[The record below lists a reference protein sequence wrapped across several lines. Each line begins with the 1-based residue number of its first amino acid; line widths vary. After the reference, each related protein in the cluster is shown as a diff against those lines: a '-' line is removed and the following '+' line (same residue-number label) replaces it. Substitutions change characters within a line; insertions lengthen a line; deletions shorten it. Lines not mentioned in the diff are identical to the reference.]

1 MVSLNL
7 QLVKMSFSVDRKTF
21 QLLLQPS
28 LRKPCRHL
36 ETPPLVSSR
45 NLPRTQTSL
54 FWWKCARKGR
64 REGDNRRD
72 VASPAVSTLPMVPCG
87 SSQVTRFALAS
98 AMRKTKR
105 LRKRLSRNDIQATT
119 AKIRLFSSGLSQP
132 FLHGRLLFFHI
143 YLQQWLVF
151 DMTIMKPELLDYK
164 ISL

>member
-1 MVSLNL
+1 MVSFNL

-21 QLLLQPS
+21 QILSQPS

-72 VASPAVSTLPMVPCG
+72 VASPARLYPSHGPLRFITSHSFRARLCHAKNEGPEEEAVAKRH
-87 SSQVTRFALAS
+87 SSNDCKNSAFFFRLVAAFAPRQVALLSHIPPTVTGVWYDDNETRI
-98 AMRKTKR
+98 T
-105 LRKRLSRNDIQATT
+105 
-119 AKIRLFSSGLSQP
+119 GL
-132 FLHGRLLFFHI
+132 
-143 YLQQWLVF
+143 
-151 DMTIMKPELLDYK
+151 
-164 ISL
+164 

>member
-1 MVSLNL
+1 MVSFNL
-7 QLVKMSFSVDRKTF
+7 QLVKMSFSVDHKTLHILLTAKSEKTSPTFRDATTGFLAKPASYPDVSLLMKMCAQRK
-21 QLLLQPS
+21 
-28 LRKPCRHL
+28 
-36 ETPPLVSSR
+36 
-45 NLPRTQTSL
+45 
-54 FWWKCARKGR
+54 AGR
-64 REGDNRRD
+64 DNRRD
-72 VASPAVSTLPMVPCG
+72 VALPVVCTLPMVPCG